1 MFQGMPVTME
11 DAEEL
16 RAAIIGANNDMAQPL
31 FLKEQLLES
40 TRASG
45 MEPEVGASL
54 LQMLSQHNGPGGV
67 RPGANQRRG
76 KQMPMPLSNHLSAT
90 DDSKGWLQRDGD
102 VDLEQKSLGHH
113 SMSVLQVFSRMK

>member
-1 MFQGMPVTME
+1 MDVAHEGVVVSRVMLVSYDKATSCLFFQGLPVTME

-40 TRASG
+40 TRVNG

-54 LQMLSQHNGPGGV
+54 LQMLSQHNDAGGV
-67 RPGANQRRG
+67 R
-76 KQMPMPLSNHLSAT
+76 L
-90 DDSKGWLQRDGD
+90 
-102 VDLEQKSLGHH
+102 
-113 SMSVLQVFSRMK
+113 